1 MKNSK
6 KNHGFTL
13 LELMVAIA
21 VSTIVVSVF
30 FKMYETASRV
40 ERTTFRRSSA
50 YLIGDKMVNAV
61 ADSMRMIGFNKSKFD
76 PITDGAVEGGYLGG
90 GKTSVAFKSPY
101 GTVISKLAEAASGSG
116 TSCTLK
122 LISEQ
127 MGAYDS
133 TMNSNRIYAHTKAG
147 LRTGTISG
155 ISGNQLAAS
164 FSDISDCS
172 ELPAGTIVGG
182 ADMCFHLNVNTTAGS
197 SLFNF
202 FATPMADGDTCSANG
217 SDTQAQSTDI
227 LFLDYRETGQGI
239 ALPIKIKKFIIEYLW
254 EDRSDDTNI
263 VREWTT
269 TSLNTSNSEKSIV
282 AVRFGIIVADPM
294 PRYSKS
300 EQITG
305 EKIKYC
311 IFPSSAE
318 TDYCYEN
325 TNMNESVYVFR
336 RTVYLRN
343 EDYLRG
349 IY

>member
-1 MKNSK
+1 MKNFK
-6 KNHGFTL
+6 KNYGFTL

-30 FKMYETASRV
+30 FKMYETASRI

-50 YLIGDKMVNAV
+50 YLIGDKMVNVV
-61 ADSMRMIGFNKSKFD
+61 ADSMRLIGFNKSKFD

-101 GTVISKLAEAASGSG
+101 GSVISKLAEAATGSG
-116 TSCTLK
+116 TSCSLK

-127 MGAYDS
+127 MDS
-133 TMNSNRIYAHTKAG
+133 YKDMNRVYAHTKSG
-147 LRTGTISG
+147 LRTGTVGGFSG
-155 ISGNQLAAS
+155 DQITVN

-172 ELPAGTIVGG
+172 ELPAGTTISG
-182 ADMCFHLNVNTTAGS
+182 ADMCFHLNVNTTSGG

-202 FATPMADGDTCSANG
+202 FATQMADGDTCSANG
-217 SDTQAQSTDI
+217 SDTQSQSTDI
-227 LFLDYRETGQGI
+227 SFLDYREAGQGG
-239 ALPIKIKKFIIEYLW
+239 ALPIKIKKFVIEYLW

-269 TSLNTSNSEKSIV
+269 ASLNTSNSDKSIL

-305 EKIKYC
+305 EEIKYC
-311 IFPSSAE
+311 IFPSASE
-318 TDYCYEN
+318 NDYCYKN
-325 TNMNESVYVFR
+325 TNMNESVYVFK